1 MSSTSL
7 PRLALARWRV
17 GPVTAWPML
26 RWAGFGLAAVA
37 FFAVVYTQLEARNR
51 AGAIAAAASDAE
63 PTAVSYGMLLQSE
76 IEKQRLVPYI
86 LANDPDVIAAL
97 VPGPH
102 ETAAGLQAARA
113 ALDRKLR
120 LLCTGT
126 TAGVIYVLD
135 QTGLSIAASNFS
147 QKDSF
152 VGTNYAFR
160 PYFSITRAR
169 GDDEYFAAG
178 IISHLPGLFVAHRVT
193 FDGRFV
199 GIVVVKVQFDGL
211 EATWAQLGA
220 DVFVTDRKGIVIITD
235 HPDWRYHAFGTLPEA
250 VRQKLVASGQFG
262 QSALTKLKLAPLG
275 DGRLEMPDGESFVA
289 VTAQIPTKDWT
300 LVLLHPVDA
309 ALRAAHRAAIRV
321 AWLVTLLAVGFGLI
335 VRLQT
340 RQYLVVRA
348 KNEEIRRLAITDA
361 LTLLPNRRA
370 FETALE
376 EQCRSC
382 AASRSPLAA
391 VMVDVDH
398 FKMFNDFYGHPA
410 GDECLR
416 AVARLLRAAAKRAG
430 DMAARYG
437 GEEFVL
443 LLPNADLAGAILV
456 AEEVRAAVREMNMPH
471 AKSPTSAIVTLSIGV
486 AAWVPGSAADA
497 ERLICAADKALYLA
511 KNCGRD
517 RVMC

>member
-1 MSSTSL
+1 M
-7 PRLALARWRV
+7 
-17 GPVTAWPML
+17 
-26 RWAGFGLAAVA
+26 
-37 FFAVVYTQLEARNR
+37 
-51 AGAIAAAASDAE
+51 
-63 PTAVSYGMLLQSE
+63 
-76 IEKQRLVPYI
+76 
-86 LANDPDVIAAL
+86 
-97 VPGPH
+97 
-102 ETAAGLQAARA
+102 
-113 ALDRKLR
+113 
-120 LLCTGT
+120 
-126 TAGVIYVLD
+126 
-135 QTGLSIAASNFS
+135 
-147 QKDSF
+147 
-152 VGTNYAFR
+152 
-160 PYFSITRAR
+160 
-169 GDDEYFAAG
+169 
-178 IISHLPGLFVAHRVT
+178 
-193 FDGRFV
+193 
-199 GIVVVKVQFDGL
+199 
-211 EATWAQLGA
+211 
-220 DVFVTDRKGIVIITD
+220 
-235 HPDWRYHAFGTLPEA
+235 
-250 VRQKLVASGQFG
+250 
-262 QSALTKLKLAPLG
+262 
-275 DGRLEMPDGESFVA
+275 
-289 VTAQIPTKDWT
+289 
-300 LVLLHPVDA
+300 
-309 ALRAAHRAAIRV
+309 RV

-370 FETALE
+370 FETALA